1 MAEVGDVHTPQPTS
15 PRAPTSAS
23 ALSPQ
28 ALRIHAA
35 LPQTQCQR
43 CGYPDCAGYA
53 HAIAHEAAPINQC
66 PPGGAEGVARLAAL
80 IAEAVQALKPLATV
94 APSLPATAL
103 ASAPTTAFST
113 AHGSINPEFGR
124 EQERT
129 VAFIDEDWC
138 IGCTLCIKACPV
150 DAIIGSNK
158 FMHTVIEPLCTG
170 CELCIPAC
178 PVDCIELEITTPGR
192 TGWQAWTAPDAA
204 QALDRYEF
212 HSFSRNILK
221 GLKAKKHEKALQDKL
236 ADLPAHS
243 RITDPSVLD
252 KKRGFIEAALQK
264 ARDKSANA

>member
-1 MAEVGDVHTPQPTS
+1 MTHTPQATS
-15 PRAPTSAS
+15 VK

-66 PPGGAEGVARLAAL
+66 PPGGGEGLLRLAAL
-80 IAEAVQALKPLATV
+80 TGQAL
-94 APSLPATAL
+94 PSSG
-103 ASAPTTAFST
+103 SA
-113 AHGSINPEFGR
+113 INPAFGS

-158 FMHTVIEPLCTG
+158 HMHTVIESQCTG

-178 PVDCIELEITTPGR
+178 PVDCIEIEITTPGR
-192 TGWQAWTAPDAA
+192 TGWQAWTEADA
-204 QALDRYEF
+204 QLALDRYEN
-212 HSFSRNILK
+212 HSYRRDILLGK
-221 GLKAKKHEKALQDKL
+221 KAKSHQKTLQDKL
-236 ADLPAHS
+236 TDLPAHS
-243 RITDPSVLD
+243 RITDPAVLD
-252 KKRGFIEAALQK
+252 KKRGFIEAALKK
-264 ARDKSANA
+264 ARDKSAAGN

>member
-1 MAEVGDVHTPQPTS
+1 MTAASATPV
-15 PRAPTSAS
+15 A

-80 IAEAVQALKPLATV
+80 TLQPDLTARRSA
-94 APSLPATAL
+94 LPAL
-103 ASAPTTAFST
+103 NPT
-113 AHGSINPEFGR
+113 FGV

-158 FMHTVIEPLCTG
+158 FMHSIIESACTG
-170 CELCIPAC
+170 CELCVPAC
-178 PVDCIELEITTPGR
+178 PVDCIELEIATPGK
-192 TGWQAWTAPDAA
+192 TGWQAWSALDAA
-204 QALDRYEF
+204 KALERYELR
-212 HSFSRNILK
+212 SWLRSSQK
-221 GLKAKKHEKALQDKL
+221 DSKAKQHKKELQDKL

-243 RITDPSVLD
+243 RITDPAVLD
-252 KKRGFIEAALQK
+252 RKRSIIEAAMRK
-264 ARDKSANA
+264 ARTLSTPVPK

>member
-1 MAEVGDVHTPQPTS
+1 VKVIQTTS
-15 PRAPTSAS
+15 VQ

-66 PPGGAEGVARLAAL
+66 PPGGAEGVQRLAAL
-80 IAEAVQALKPLATV
+80 TSQHVVALN
-94 APSLPATAL
+94 PA
-103 ASAPTTAFST
+103 
-113 AHGSINPEFGR
+113 FGV

-158 FMHTVIEPLCTG
+158 HMHTVIESACTG

-178 PVDCIELEITTPGR
+178 PVDCIEIEIATPGK
-192 TGWQAWTAPDAA
+192 TGWLAWTAKDADE
-204 QALDRYEF
+204 ALQRYEF
-212 HSFSRNILK
+212 RSKLHSKRL
-221 GLKAKKHEKALQDKL
+221 GYRDKKHEKALQDKL

-243 RITDPSVLD
+243 RITDPTVLD
-252 KKRGFIEAALQK
+252 KKRSMIEAAMQK
-264 ARDKSANA
+264 ARDKKAGV

>member
-1 MAEVGDVHTPQPTS
+1 MKAAQATS
-15 PRAPTSAS
+15 VQ

-66 PPGGAEGVARLAAL
+66 PPGGGEGVARLAAL
-80 IAEAVQALKPLATV
+80 TSQPVVPLN
-94 APSLPATAL
+94 PA
-103 ASAPTTAFST
+103 
-113 AHGSINPEFGR
+113 FGV

-129 VAFIDEDWC
+129 VAFIDEAWC

-158 FMHTVIEPLCTG
+158 LMHTVIESACTG

-178 PVDCIELEITTPGR
+178 PVDCIEIEIATPGQ
-192 TGWQAWTAPDAA
+192 TGWQAWSAKDADE
-204 QALDRYEF
+204 ALQRYEF
-212 HSFSRNILK
+212 RSKLHSKRLGQRDK
-221 GLKAKKHEKALQDKL
+221 RHEKALQDKL

-243 RITDPSVLD
+243 RITDPAILD
-252 KKRGFIEAALQK
+252 KKRSMIEAAMQK
-264 ARDKSANA
+264 ARDKKAGV

>member
-1 MAEVGDVHTPQPTS
+1 MHTPQPTS
-15 PRAPTSAS
+15 VQQ
-23 ALSPQ
+23 LSPQ

-53 HAIAHEAAPINQC
+53 HAIAHEAAPIDQC
-66 PPGGAEGVARLAAL
+66 PPGGAEGIARLAAL
-80 IAEAVQALKPLATV
+80 VAEAEQALKPGAPI
-94 APSLPATAL
+94 APSAVP
-103 ASAPTTAFST
+103 
-113 AHGSINPEFGR
+113 SINPAFGR

-178 PVDCIELEITTPGR
+178 PVDCIELEIATPGR
-192 TGWQAWTAPDAA
+192 TGWQAWTAPKAA
-204 QALDRYEF
+204 QALESYEF
-212 HSFSRNILK
+212 HSLSRNTLK
-221 GLKAKKHEKALQDKL
+221 GLKAKKHEKALQNKL

-243 RITDPSVLD
+243 RITDPAVLD
-252 KKRGFIEAALQK
+252 KKRSFIEAALQK
-264 ARDKSANA
+264 ARDKSDLR

>member
-1 MAEVGDVHTPQPTS
+1 MHAPIATPV
-15 PRAPTSAS
+15 S

-66 PPGGAEGVARLAAL
+66 PPGGTEGVQRLAAL
-80 IAEAVQALKPLATV
+80 TSQ
-94 APSLPATAL
+94 
-103 ASAPTTAFST
+103 PTTAL
-113 AHGSINPEFGR
+113 NPQFGV

-158 FMHTVIEPLCTG
+158 HMHTIIEDTCTG

-178 PVDCIELEITTPGR
+178 PVDCIEIEIATPGQ
-192 TGWQAWTAPDAA
+192 TGWQAWSAPLAD
-204 QALDRYEF
+204 QALDRYEL
-212 HSFSRNILK
+212 HTSKANKSLRQR
-221 GLKAKKHEKALQDKL
+221 AKKQLSALQDKL
-236 ADLPAHS
+236 TDLPNHS
-243 RITDPSVLD
+243 RITDPAILSQ
-252 KKRGFIEAALQK
+252 KRSMVQAAMDK
-264 ARDKSANA
+264 ARAKKLP

>member
-1 MAEVGDVHTPQPTS
+1 MHTPQPTS
-15 PRAPTSAS
+15 AR

-53 HAIAHEAAPINQC
+53 HAIAHEAAPIDQC
-66 PPGGAEGVARLAAL
+66 PPGGAEGIARLAAL
-80 IAEAVQALKPLATV
+80 ITEAAQTLQPGKAV
-94 APSLPATAL
+94 APSAA
-103 ASAPTTAFST
+103 TTAQS
-113 AHGSINPEFGR
+113 AINPEFGR

-129 VAFIDEDWC
+129 IAFIDEDWC

-178 PVDCIELEITTPGR
+178 PVDCIELEIATPGR
-192 TGWQAWTAPDAA
+192 TGWQAWTAPEAA
-204 QALDRYEF
+204 QALERYEF
-212 HSFSRNILK
+212 HSFSRNTLR

-243 RITDPSVLD
+243 RITDPAVLD

-264 ARDKSANA
+264 ARDRSANP

>member
-1 MAEVGDVHTPQPTS
+1 MHAPQPTS
-15 PRAPTSAS
+15 VH

-66 PPGGAEGVARLAAL
+66 PPGGAEGIARIAAL
-80 IAEAVQALKPLATV
+80 VTQPTQALQPVAT
-94 APSLPATAL
+94 S
-103 ASAPTTAFST
+103 ASTTASLSPAPLSPAPLSPAPLSPAFL
-113 AHGSINPEFGR
+113 NPEFGR

-129 VAFIDEDWC
+129 IAFIDEDWC

-178 PVDCIELEITTPGR
+178 PVDCIELEIATPGR
-192 TGWQAWTAPDAA
+192 TGWQAWTAPEAA
-204 QALDRYEF
+204 QALERYEF
-212 HSFSRNILK
+212 HSFHRNK
-221 GLKAKKHEKALQDKL
+221 VAGLQAKKHEKTLQGKL
-236 ADLPAHS
+236 TNLPAHS
-243 RITDPSVLD
+243 RITNPVVLD

-264 ARDKSANA
+264 ARNKSHLR

>member
-1 MAEVGDVHTPQPTS
+1 VKATQATS
-15 PRAPTSAS
+15 VQ

-66 PPGGAEGVARLAAL
+66 PPGGAEGVKRLAAL
-80 IAEAVQALKPLATV
+80 TSQPAVPLN
-94 APSLPATAL
+94 PA
-103 ASAPTTAFST
+103 
-113 AHGSINPEFGR
+113 FGV

-129 VAFIDEDWC
+129 VAFIDEAWC

-158 FMHTVIEPLCTG
+158 HMHTIIEADCTG

-178 PVDCIELEITTPGR
+178 PVDCIEIEIATPGQ
-192 TGWQAWTAPDAA
+192 TGWQAWTAQAA
-204 QALDRYEF
+204 DEALKKYEF
-212 HSFSRNILK
+212 RSKLQSKRL
-221 GLKAKKHEKALQDKL
+221 GQRDKKHEKALQDKL
-236 ADLPAHS
+236 ANLPAHS
-243 RITDPSVLD
+243 RITDPAVLD
-252 KKRGFIEAALQK
+252 KKRSMIELAIRK
-264 ARDKSANA
+264 ARDKTHNTP

>member
-1 MAEVGDVHTPQPTS
+1 MAEVGDLRTSQPTS
-15 PRAPTSAS
+15 VS

-53 HAIAHEAAPINQC
+53 AAIAHEAAPINQC
-66 PPGGAEGVARLAAL
+66 PPGGAEGIARLAVL
-80 IAEAVQALKPLATV
+80 VAEAATAFEAGATTAPSAPAAKPLSSAAPAA
-94 APSLPATAL
+94 APSVL
-103 ASAPTTAFST
+103 
-113 AHGSINPEFGR
+113 NPEFGR

-158 FMHTVIEPLCTG
+158 FMHTIVEPLCTG

-178 PVDCIELEITTPGR
+178 PVDCIELEIATPGR
-192 TGWQAWTAPDAA
+192 TGWQAWTAPEAA
-204 QALDRYEF
+204 QALNRYEF

-243 RITDPSVLD
+243 RITDPAVLD